1 MLYVRLSQ
9 DMQHTSSPFPINS
22 YTLLLIQDTVKGVW
36 QMLSHQAEVWGLH
49 AGSKKLHNVRVV
61 QLLQRHHFLP
71 VSTATT
77 GNRSRLS
84 VSGTFYNRQLY
95 TRET

>member
-1 MLYVRLSQ
+1 VLFRS
-9 DMQHTSSPFPINS
+9 
-22 YTLLLIQDTVKGVW
+22 QDTVKGVW

-61 QLLQRHHFLP
+61 QLLQRHHLLP

-77 GNRSRLS
+77 GNYYVSQFLAPFLTGDYTPVKRSTC
-84 VSGTFYNRQLY
+84 GAAAYY
-95 TRET
+95 